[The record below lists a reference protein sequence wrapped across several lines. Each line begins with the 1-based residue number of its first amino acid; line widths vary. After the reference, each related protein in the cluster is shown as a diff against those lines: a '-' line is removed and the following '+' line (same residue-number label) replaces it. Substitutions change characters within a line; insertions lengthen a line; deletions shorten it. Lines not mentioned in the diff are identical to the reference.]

1 MAMQGLHQLYS
12 HFVART
18 NQLVVKYDAPLPLDP
33 NNEYLCPD
41 IHKDAGAF
49 MLVRLQL
56 LWGEFCRELV
66 ITSAL
71 GGCRT
76 ITGTVLGPGAVVTSL
91 NDIKQ
96 VVDNET
102 QGRPPPWHIPRFAVT
117 IAQNLGAQ
125 NFRQLQLA
133 LSRVSP
139 VDDLKVV
146 RNYIVHPWKRTRL
159 AYVQV
164 SRNLGAP
171 GINPVTLLAS
181 RGKDGSSTFRNWV
194 VQLQNIALDAIR

>member
-1 MAMQGLHQLYS
+1 
-12 HFVART
+12 
-18 NQLVVKYDAPLPLDP
+18 LDP
-33 NNEYLCPD
+33 NNKYLCPGV
-41 IHKDAGAF
+41 HKDAGAF

-56 LWGEFCRELV
+56 LWAEFCRELV
-66 ITSAL
+66 MTSAL
-71 GGCRT
+71 GGCQT
-76 ITGTVLGPGAVVTSL
+76 VTGTVLGPGAAVTSP

-102 QGRPPPWHIPRFAVT
+102 RGRPPPWHIPNFAVT

-146 RNYIVHPWKRTRL
+146 RNYIVHPWKPTRL

-171 GINPVTLLAS
+171 GIDPVSLLAIRDS
-181 RGKDGSSTFRNWV
+181 NGNSMFRNWV
-194 VQLQNIALDAIR
+194 IQLQNIALDAIR